1 MQKLPS
7 FLERYLDSEGEEEIW
22 WGHPHPY
29 SIAYTTLR
37 PILALLTFIGFGLLI
52 WALFIMFAEVNA
64 QGSFSGD
71 AVTTGFF
78 SGLSKSLLTILA
90 ALFFFGFRWWLKW
103 RFEGVTEKQ
112 VYYIVSDQ
120 RVQIIEY
127 NKDDPRKS
135 KRRFW
140 GPGEIHMPSFRNGTL
155 LFVETPVDLGKFED
169 IKQKKYPAR
178 PRKPVQWSGFIEITE
193 EEATE
198 ASAAIEQLLLTK
210 HTIKN
215 DKMGFSFE
223 LPPDWTLDTY
233 FIPPER
239 RDDTFFNVLAG
250 GYVEQHSLI
259 KRPKVIN
266 KWNTALLTR
275 QHGEKLTPEKGAL
288 SELIILI
295 EAAVRPGIPK
305 GVVRVPPPEKVNIDA
320 EIHNRFFLQQGLSSR
335 MLVTEFRKGY
345 RITQQMLTKLLFM
358 ENRKKQRIIPG
369 DVLKNL
375 RYFKD
380 WETSDKKLFKKILQ
394 LAIPKRLAANSP
406 GWLKDWIIE
415 HAEVNYPFINAD
427 GKKKLKINAAA
438 ALKEINISMNA
449 SFVLKNVDI
458 SLPGK
463 PFRFRQ
469 IYMYHAFE
477 ADGACLH
484 LRLSF
489 FCLHHD
495 KSKIFEENVKTL
507 EDIANSIKI
516 LN

>member
-7 FLERYLDSEGEEEIW
+7 ILERYLDSEGEEEIW
-22 WGHPHPY
+22 WGYPHPDA
-29 SIAYTTLR
+29 IAFTKLR
-37 PILALLTFIGFGLLI
+37 PILWLVAFIGVGLLI
-52 WALFIMFAEVNA
+52 WALIIVVTEANA
-64 QGSFSGD
+64 QGSFSGGAMAD
-71 AVTTGFF
+71 GVFH
-78 SGLSKSLLTILA
+78 GLRKSLLTIFA
-90 ALFFFGFRWWLKW
+90 ALFFFGFYWWLRR
-103 RFEGVTEKQ
+103 RFEGVTEKET
-112 VYYIVSDQ
+112 YYIVSNQ
-120 RVQIIEY
+120 RVQIVDY
-127 NKDDPRKS
+127 NRDDPRKS

-140 GPGEIHMPSFRNGTL
+140 GPGEIHMPSFSNGTL
-155 LFVETPVDLGKFED
+155 LFVETPVDLGKVED
-169 IKQKKYPAR
+169 IKQKKRPPQ
-178 PRKPVQWSGFIEITE
+178 PRKPVQWNGFIEITE
-193 EEATE
+193 EEAAE

-223 LPPDWTLDTY
+223 HPPDWSLDTY

-259 KRPKVIN
+259 KRPKVIT

-275 QHGEKLTPEKGAL
+275 QHGAKLTPEKGAL
-288 SELIILI
+288 SEMMILI

-305 GVVRVPPPEKVNIDA
+305 GIVRVPPPEKVNIDTQ
-320 EIHNRFFLQQGLSSR
+320 IHNRFFLQQGLGGR

-345 RITQQMLTKLLFM
+345 RITQQMLTELLFK
-358 ENRKKQRIIPG
+358 ENRKKQRIIPAE
-369 DVLKNL
+369 VLKNL
-375 RYFKD
+375 NYFKD

-394 LAIPKRLAANSP
+394 LAIPKRLAAKSP

-415 HAEVNYPFINAD
+415 HAEVNYPFINVD

-449 SFVLKNVDI
+449 SFLLKNVDI

-495 KSKIFEENVKTL
+495 KSKIFEENVKML
-507 EDIANSIKI
+507 DDIANSIKI

>member
-7 FLERYLDSEGEEEIW
+7 FLERYLDSEDEEEIW
-22 WGHPHPY
+22 WGHPHSY

-37 PILALLTFIGFGLLI
+37 PILALLAFIGFGLLI
-52 WALFIMFAEVNA
+52 WALFILIAEVNA
-64 QGSFSGD
+64 QGSLSGD

-103 RFEGVTEKQ
+103 RFEDVSEKQ

-120 RVQIIEY
+120 RVQVIEH

-135 KRRFW
+135 NRQFW
-140 GPGEIHMPSFRNGTL
+140 GPGDIRMPSYSNGTL
-155 LFVETPVDLGKFED
+155 HFVETPVDLGKVEN
-169 IKQKKYPAR
+169 INQKKRPPL
-178 PRKPVQWSGFIEITE
+178 PRKPVQWSGFTEITE
-193 EEATE
+193 DEAAE

-215 DKMGFSFE
+215 AKMGFSFE
-223 LPPDWTLDTY
+223 LPADWTLDSY

-239 RDDTFFNVLAG
+239 RDDTVFNVLTG
-250 GYVEQHSLI
+250 GYMEQHHLI

-266 KWNTALLTR
+266 NWNTVILTR

-288 SELIILI
+288 SELVILI

-305 GVVRVPPPEKVNIDA
+305 GFVRVPPAENVNLDA
-320 EIHNRFFLQQGLSSR
+320 EIHNRFFLQQGLGSR

-345 RITQQMLTKLLFM
+345 RITQQMLTQLFLM
-358 ENRKKQRIIPG
+358 ENRNKQRIIP
-369 DVLKNL
+369 DEILKNL
-375 RYFKD
+375 GYFKD

-394 LAIPKRLAANSP
+394 LAITKRLPAKSQ
-406 GWLKDWIIE
+406 GWLKDWILE
-415 HAEVNYPFINAD
+415 HAEVNYPFIKSD

-438 ALKEINISMNA
+438 ALQEVNISMNA

-463 PFRFRQ
+463 PYRFRQ
-469 IYMYHAFE
+469 IYMYHAFDS
-477 ADGACLH
+477 DGACLH

-489 FCLHHD
+489 FCHHHD
-495 KSKIFEENVKTL
+495 KSKIFDENVKTL